1 MGPQPWSE
9 GLRDLSS
16 RGRDT
21 TLVQIDR
28 NPHLRIFE
36 WPYKPSQS
44 TLENWSQNGLASLR
58 FVSVLRSSKFPFF
71 FSKGR
76 LL

>member
-9 GLRDLSS
+9 GFRDLSS

-28 NPHLRIFE
+28 NPHLRILE

-44 TLENWSQNGLASLR
+44 KSFLIVLQFATLRHIDSFLNAEY
-58 FVSVLRSSKFPFF
+58 
-71 FSKGR
+71 FSG
-76 LL
+76 

>member
-1 MGPQPWSE
+1 MGPQLWSE
-9 GLRDLSS
+9 GFRDLSS

-28 NPHLRIFE
+28 NPYLRIFE

-44 TLENWSQNGLASLR
+44 KNFLTVLQFATLRQIDSFLNAEY
-58 FVSVLRSSKFPFF
+58 
-71 FSKGR
+71 FSG
-76 LL
+76 